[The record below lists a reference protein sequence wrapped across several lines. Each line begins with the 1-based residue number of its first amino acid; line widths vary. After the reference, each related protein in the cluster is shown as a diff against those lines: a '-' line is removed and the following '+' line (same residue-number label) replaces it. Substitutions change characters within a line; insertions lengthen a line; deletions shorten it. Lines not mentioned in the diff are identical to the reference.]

1 MKRKNGKAIRKN
13 GHSRARGANI
23 RTTRAGGPN
32 VRAPAITDM
41 TQSPLKPRLDIQLP
55 ERKKTTTAHVATV
68 KEKRKKMAN
77 AAIDLVSSRFFRDM
91 SVSCATD
98 GSTLGQFPPR
108 ALAVPGIG
116 HIPPVVQV
124 GEIAPN
130 TGHDGAPCLMA
141 GADASRQIGVSSY

>member
-1 MKRKNGKAIRKN
+1 
-13 GHSRARGANI
+13 
-23 RTTRAGGPN
+23 
-32 VRAPAITDM
+32 
-41 TQSPLKPRLDIQLP
+41 
-55 ERKKTTTAHVATV
+55 
-68 KEKRKKMAN
+68 
-77 AAIDLVSSRFFRDM
+77 M

-130 TGHDGAPCLMA
+130 TGHDGAPLFH
-141 GADASRQIGVSSY
+141 GGRGRVTPNRREQLLRKSKPKDRK